1 MKEKKHETPPAKDTS
16 SPFPSLSYKGE
27 ERFFHPRDHFWKG
40 FALGVVM
47 FLLFLAILLFSGD
60 LSASKFIYV
69 DF

>member
-1 MKEKKHETPPAKDTS
+1 MKKTGTPSS
-16 SPFPSLSYKGE
+16 SPFPPLAYGGE
-27 ERFFHPRDHFWKG
+27 KRFFHRSDHFWKG
-40 FALGVVM
+40 VGTGLVL

>member
-1 MKEKKHETPPAKDTS
+1 MKNKKPAPPPS
-16 SPFPSLSYKGE
+16 SFLPLSYEGE
-27 ERFFHPRDHFWKG
+27 KRFFHKSDPIWKG
-40 FALGVVM
+40 FGTGVIL

>member
-1 MKEKKHETPPAKDTS
+1 MNQKN
-16 SPFPSLSYKGE
+16 FLKG
-27 ERFFHPRDHFWKG
+27 
-40 FALGVVM
+40 LGLGAVL

>member
-1 MKEKKHETPPAKDTS
+1 MNQNE
-16 SPFPSLSYKGE
+16 FVKG
-27 ERFFHPRDHFWKG
+27 
-40 FALGVVM
+40 LGLGAVL

>member
-1 MKEKKHETPPAKDTS
+1 MKNKKPTQTPSAYLP
-16 SPFPSLSYKGE
+16 LSYEGE
-27 ERFFHPRDHFWKG
+27 KRFFHPSDHFWKG
-40 FALGVVM
+40 FGTGVIL